1 MARFLSRQ
9 TLRTSG
15 RPPRP
20 RTALHT
26 KVRAPTSASCARE
39 LETHQQSARPVPA
52 RVTSLPIFR
61 LAGSLCTHASK
72 RIKNGVD
79 FQLISHTKCSSVIHR
94 TVERLLQNVLR
105 LVGRKLEF
113 RANICEDKTCLLRV
127 RVYSCADL
135 SECVQKSSP
144 ADSPSPG
151 TRAAN
156 SKADLSG

>member
-79 FQLISHTKCSSVIHR
+79 FQLISHTNALQSSIEQWNVYCKMFCDWWAESSNSEQIFAKTKHVCYVCVFTLVQICPSVSKR
-94 TVERLLQNVLR
+94 ALQLIVRLLAPERPTARQ
-105 LVGRKLEF
+105 
-113 RANICEDKTCLLRV
+113 T
-127 RVYSCADL
+127 
-135 SECVQKSSP
+135 
-144 ADSPSPG
+144 
-151 TRAAN
+151 
-156 SKADLSG
+156 